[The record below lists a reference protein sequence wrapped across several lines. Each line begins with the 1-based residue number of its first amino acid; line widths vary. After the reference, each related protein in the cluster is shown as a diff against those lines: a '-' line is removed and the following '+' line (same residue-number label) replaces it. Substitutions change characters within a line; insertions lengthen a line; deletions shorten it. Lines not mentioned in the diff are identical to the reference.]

1 MTNKISPPDLIFCL
15 RDFQNDA
22 LLGND
27 GATSYME
34 NCLKPDLASVSAAA
48 LK

>member
-15 RDFQNDA
+15 RDFESDA

-27 GATSYME
+27 GATQYME